1 MTYSFSSYLYKDE
14 NQVVAELLDLLD
26 WSDETAADV
35 QAAAIDLVDETR
47 AQKGRGGQLEAF
59 LQEFSLNTDE
69 GLAMMCLAEALL
81 RIPDAKTANALI
93 KDKVVAANWLK
104 KQGGGSKDWMAK
116 AAGIGMS
123 LTRKTLDSPLSR
135 LGEPIIREAMIKA
148 MQMMGKQFVLG
159 TSIKD
164 ALSHARMWERQGY
177 RMSYDMLG
185 EGARDQDT
193 AKRYFKAYSASIDAI
208 AHKNKDNSHEN
219 AQNAGISVKLSALHP
234 RYTYSQKSRCIPE
247 VTEKLKA
254 LCVQAAVYDLP
265 LTVDA
270 EEMNRLDLSIAIID
284 NIFDDSALDGWDGF
298 GLAVQAYQKRALPL
312 IDYLAKRAKET
323 GRKIQIRLVKGAYW
337 DSEIKHAQMHGFPE
351 YGVFTRKSNT
361 DLSYLACAQALFSHA
376 DVIYPMFATHN
387 AHTIVAIRHMAGK
400 VAKSYEFQRLHGMG
414 EGLYAQIIGD
424 DDVKI
429 SVYAPVGPH
438 EDLLPYLVRRLLENG
453 ANSSFVNQLLDAKIP
468 AQDAVRDPVM
478 QVRGYDGEYRHPS
491 IPLPQNIFG
500 DDRVNSRGIDL
511 DDPASSQSLLDY
523 IEAYKAES
531 QMQVRSIID
540 GKAFD
545 DIELKFIDRAFNIA
559 NQGFAG
565 WNKKD
570 VQERA
575 MIIERVADLLEENA
589 QELMAVLVYE
599 AGKTIPDAQD
609 ELREAV
615 DFCRYYAARAR
626 EDFVADGILMPGY
639 TGESNRLTL
648 QGRGVFVCIS
658 PWNFP
663 LAIFTGQI
671 VAALVSGNAVL
682 AKSASQTHY
691 IAMRTVELM
700 HKAGVP
706 HEVLH
711 LFAKG
716 REFGEALVSHKD
728 VAGVVFTGSTA
739 TAKHIQKT
747 LAVKNPRIVPFI
759 AETGGQNAM
768 IVDSSALPEQVVDD
782 VIASAFGSAGQRCS
796 ALRVLYLQSDI
807 ADSVITI
814 LIGAM
819 AELKIGDPVHLST
832 DVGYIIDENSKA
844 ILDKHVE
851 HMSNTATLVCRAEN
865 KNVPADNDRLFMPA
879 IYEIPHIDVLKE
891 EVFGSV
897 LHIIRY
903 DVNQLDDV
911 IAQINETGY
920 GLTFGMHSRI
930 QARQNQAIEAINA
943 GNVYINRSMTGAVV
957 GVQPFGGMALSGT
970 GPKAGGPHY
979 LQAFA
984 VEKLVTIDTTAS
996 GGNAG
1001 LISMG
1006 DDA

>member
-1 MTYSFSSYLYKDE
+1 MIYSFSSYLYKDE
-14 NQVVAELLDLLD
+14 NQAVQELLESLN
-26 WSDETAADV
+26 WSDEIAADV
-35 QAAAIDLVDETR
+35 QSAAIDLVDKTR

-93 KDKVVAANWLK
+93 KDKVVAANWLQ

-116 AAGIGMS
+116 AAGIGMA
-123 LTRKTLDSPLSR
+123 LTRKTLDSSLSR
-135 LGEPIIREAMIKA
+135 LGEPVIREAMIKA

-159 TSIKD
+159 TSIEN
-164 ALSHARMWERQGY
+164 AISNARMWEKQGY

-185 EGARDQDT
+185 EGARDQET
-193 AKRYFKAYSASIDAI
+193 AEQYFKAYSASIDSI
-208 AHKNKDNSHEN
+208 VHKNNDNGKEN
-219 AQNAGISVKLSALHP
+219 AKNSGISVKLSALHP
-234 RYTYSQKSRCIPE
+234 RYTYSQKERCIPE
-247 VTEKLKA
+247 ITKKLKA
-254 LCVQAAVYDLP
+254 LCMQAAAHDLP

-270 EEMNRLDLSIAIID
+270 EEVNRLDLSISIID
-284 NIFDDSALDGWDGF
+284 NILGDTALDGWNGF

-337 DSEIKHAQMHGFPE
+337 DSEIKHAQMHGFSE

-361 DLSYLACAQALFSHA
+361 DLSYLACAQALFGHS

-387 AHTIVAIRHMAGK
+387 AHTIIAIRHMARVCGT
-400 VAKSYEFQRLHGMG
+400 KSYEFQRLHGMG

-424 DDVKI
+424 NDVEM

-468 AQDAVRDPVM
+468 AQDAVRDPIV
-478 QVRGYDGEYRHPS
+478 QVRGYDGAYRHPS
-491 IPLPQNIFG
+491 IPLPADIFG
-500 DDRVNSRGIDL
+500 DDRVNSSGIDL

-523 IEAYKAES
+523 IAAYKLPMGACS
-531 QMQVRSIID
+531 VID
-540 GKAFD
+540 GKLFE
-545 DIELKFIDRAFNIA
+545 DIELKFVDRVFNSA
-559 NQGFAG
+559 KQGFSG
-565 WNKKD
+565 WNSKD
-570 VQERA
+570 VQDRA
-575 MIIERVADLLEENA
+575 IIIERFADLLEENA
-589 QELMAVLVYE
+589 QELMAILVYE

-615 DFCRYYAARAR
+615 DFCRYYVARAR
-626 EDFVADGILMPGY
+626 ENFCADGILMPGY

-648 QGRGVFVCIS
+648 QARGVFVCVS

-691 IAMRTVELM
+691 IATRTVELM

-728 VAGVVFTGSTA
+728 VSGVVFTGSTA

-747 LAVKNPRIVPFI
+747 LAAENPRIVPFI

-768 IVDSSALPEQVVDD
+768 IVDSSALSEQVVDD
-782 VIASAFGSAGQRCS
+782 VIASAFGSAGHRCS
-796 ALRVLYLQSDI
+796 ALRVLYLQNDI
-807 ADSVITI
+807 ADSVIT
-814 LIGAM
+814 LLKGAM
-819 AELKIGDPVHLST
+819 AELNIDDPANLST

-844 ILDKHVE
+844 TLDKHVA
-851 HMSNTATLVCRAEN
+851 HMNGTAALVCRA
-865 KNVPADNDRLFMPA
+865 VNDSCTANNGRLFMPV

-891 EVFGSV
+891 EVFGPV

-903 DVNQLDDV
+903 DANQLDDA
-911 IAQINETGY
+911 IAQINGTGY

-930 QARQNQAIEAINA
+930 QARQNKAIEAINA

-979 LQAFA
+979 LHAFA

-1006 DDA
+1006 DDE